1 MIPEEMETPVCQVP
15 RNVLLLVVVWCLRCN
30 NQKEGETKDSPSESA
45 KINENLLELV
55 IGNNTFIINHH
66 YYYYILICY

>member
-1 MIPEEMETPVCQVP
+1 MV
-15 RNVLLLVVVWCLRCN
+15 VLLLVWCLRCN

-55 IGNNTFIINHH
+55 IGNNTLNYH
-66 YYYYILICY
+66 YYYILYLFVTNNVYPSTSD